1 MKSKQFE
8 HSVADKLVA
17 VVLILF
23 VMLLASWI
31 GLSFLHELGWIQDLT
46 RKVVLAIV
54 ASALASA
61 LLVSTLY
68 SLFRSK

>member
-46 RKVVLAIV
+46 RKVVLAIL

-61 LLVSTLY
+61 LLVSILY
-68 SLFRSK
+68 SLSRSK